1 MYSKKIKSLILFLAV
16 IIAII
21 AASVYSLSL
30 LETTHL
36 SAKTTLIIKVIQ
48 YVIIF
53 SISSTILLTFG
64 QILKHL
70 MMQVNQEIKKSNKV
84 EKSNN

>member
-1 MYSKKIKSLILFLAV
+1 MNMKKVKLSLVLLTVIV
-16 IIAII
+16 TIIAV
-21 AASVYSLSL
+21 SVYSLNL
-30 LETTHL
+30 LNATHL
-36 SAKTTLIIKVIQ
+36 SAKTALIINVIK

-70 MMQVNQEIKKSNKV
+70 MMQVNQEIKKSNKI
-84 EKSNN
+84 ENSKD